1 MRLYDTLPKAATGDK
16 IKSNGQLTNPDKT
29 TPPSEL
35 GYKDFFESRDEDSTA
50 SSNSQVNQFAINI
63 VIFMC
68 CMTFMQSMYE
78 DHEIFV
84 QLNKENEYNQLMM

>member
-1 MRLYDTLPKAATGDK
+1 MGAADAQRNVADGDQRNK
-16 IKSNGQLTNPDKT
+16 NRKVLNPDSSP
-29 TPPSEL
+29 PPSEL
-35 GYKDFFESRDEDSTA
+35 SYKDFFESRDDDFTL
-50 SSNSQVNQFAINI
+50 SSNSQVNQLGINI

-78 DHEIFV
+78 DHEIFI